1 MSLLWHFATS
11 AAAPFIPFWLKR
23 RASRGKEDLAR
34 LEERYGRNPNR
45 PPGTLI
51 WLHGASVGEGLSLLP
66 LIEALAERLP
76 ESHFL
81 LTTGTVTSAKLTME
95 RMPTHLRDRVQHRYA
110 PIDVL
115 AWVARFLAGWNPT
128 VAIFAES
135 ELWPNRLL
143 ATKHVRVPMAL
154 VNARISF
161 KSAETWRRWAPGP
174 ARRMLRG
181 FSLIQPQST
190 NDEARLRQLG
200 AVGMLPSGDLK
211 ASAPPLPHDPAAL
224 AALRHDGKTFVAA
237 STHPGEELVIAAA
250 HALLAPRHPGLR
262 TIIIPRHPERG
273 AEVAAL
279 VGGTR
284 RSLGE
289 APGALH
295 VADTLGE
302 LGLFYRLADVALV
315 GGSLVP
321 HGGQNPMEPA
331 RLGCPILL
339 GPHTGNFQERVL
351 DLVEAGA
358 VRVVEPGDAATL
370 AAAVHDVL
378 SNRDE
383 ARRMA
388 EAAREVAQQATGTAD
403 RLADEIVQWLRP
415 AKPPPEGSEVW
426 APEAEREHQTP

>member
-1 MSLLWHFATS
+1 MSLMWHFATS
-11 AAAPFIPFWLKR
+11 AAAPFLPLWLKR
-23 RASRGKEDLAR
+23 RARRGKEELAR
-34 LEERYGRNPNR
+34 LEERYGRGANR
-45 PPGTLI
+45 PPGQLV
-51 WLHGASVGEGLSLLP
+51 WLHGASVGEGLSLIP

-76 ESHFL
+76 EAHFL
-81 LTTGTVTSAKLTME
+81 LTTGTVTSASLTME
-95 RMPTHLRDRVQHRYA
+95 RVPEHLRGRVQHRYA

-161 KSAETWRRWAPGP
+161 KSAENWRRWAPGP
-174 ARRMLRG
+174 ARRMLRA
-181 FSLIQPQST
+181 FSLIQPQT
-190 NDEARLRQLG
+190 VGDEARLRALG
-200 AVGMLPSGDLK
+200 ALGMLPSGDLK
-211 ASAPPLPHDPAAL
+211 ASAPPLPNDPAAL
-224 AALRHDGKTFVAA
+224 EALRHDGPTFVAA
-237 STHPGEELVIAAA
+237 STHPGEEVLVAAA

-262 TIIIPRHPERG
+262 SIIIPRHPERG

-279 VGGTR
+279 TGATR

-289 APGALH
+289 TPGPLH

-339 GPHTGNFQERVL
+339 GPHTGNFAERVL

-358 VRVVEPGDAATL
+358 VRVVEPADAATL

-378 SNRDE
+378 TNADE
-383 ARRMA
+383 AKRMA
-388 EAAREVAQQATGTAD
+388 EAARRVAEQATGTAE
-403 RLADEIVQWLRP
+403 RLADEIVKWLRP
-415 AKPPPEGSEVW
+415 AEPSADSGEVR
-426 APEAEREHQTP
+426 APDLEREHQTP